1 MCQQPSKE
9 NPIQWS
15 CQKIGFSWDEIS
27 SGRMQVDIRAGFT
40 QPFLFWL
47 MEIWTHI
54 YTVQI
59 FHFILLIHFQWPWNY
74 NFSSPS
80 LCNKAKFEWLH
91 TWHIG
96 LVFSFCEWGRKLEH
110 RIQEQLQKKFPIPK
124 TFAILKTKN
133 KIRKSPIFCWP
144 RMTSFARAPG
154 VWCQKQEETR
164 SDRRKPAGWWVT
176 DVHYTL
182 HCGILA
188 KTTRD
193 PVWGGVKVDLTGSTV
208 ICSNPAPYKGAIAGA
223 GLLHMTV
230 EPVRSTLTPP

>member
-1 MCQQPSKE
+1 MDANLNTHLHSPDISFYFTDT
-9 NPIQWS
+9 
-15 CQKIGFSWDEIS
+15 FSLALKL
-27 SGRMQVDIRAGFT
+27 Q
-40 QPFLFWL
+40 LF
-47 MEIWTHI
+47 
-54 YTVQI
+54 
-59 FHFILLIHFQWPWNY
+59 FAF
-74 NFSSPS
+74 

-96 LVFSFCEWGRKLEH
+96 LVFSFCEWERKLEH

-124 TFAILKTKN
+124 TFAILKTK
-133 KIRKSPIFCWP
+133 KKFRKSPIFCWP

-164 SDRRKPAGWWVT
+164 SDWRKPAGWWVT

-193 PVWGGVKVDLTGSTV
+193 PVWGGVKVDLTG
-208 ICSNPAPYKGAIAGA
+208 
-223 GLLHMTV
+223 HM
-230 EPVRSTLTPP
+230 